1 MEVDFPQI
9 DYITHASADKL
20 SYLQQEY
27 IRLMNLCNHYVN
39 QTFHS
44 LLDRISNTYNYES
57 IIRVLKI
64 AKKVIDE
71 EKQQCEERIL
81 FDDFVLISSQVE
93 QALRS
98 IIYSPSK
105 KLTKVTKDL
114 PANKVKKLDAKT
126 MMWLSRRP
134 GLTIEEKIA
143 PRYVIP
149 SKVTY
154 FSLDTMENR
163 HTMYLFDILYDY
175 LFEKVY
181 PMAKEKEKDKTEQ
194 CDPTEK
200 EEKNCEQCDQTEKEC
215 YKLFRKLQSILLL
228 KHRILTGEMREVAK
242 QKQFKQNN
250 KLMAD
255 KEYKQIWDAVKKIDY
270 YEQTCKAIWDHL
282 EQRYLFMA
290 FIYICAN
297 ISSTQGIKT
306 FEEIVEI
313 IDKEGELYFVDEE
326 GNRNSVTF
334 FDEEKNEKLI
344 VSLKENKIVVST
356 TSFEEMTLQA
366 SFAIKEKGLRDFPLL
381 DIQKEFKKIK
391 EKEEEKNVI
400 MDEITQLK
408 EEKSEKED
416 ALKQIKERKELLT
429 YLLVTILSIQKEEMK
444 ENEEGIKN

>member
-9 DYITHASADKL
+9 DYITHASEDKL

-27 IRLMNLCNHYVN
+27 IHLMNLCNHYVN

-57 IIRVLKI
+57 IIKVLKI

-98 IIYSPSK
+98 VIYSPSK

-149 SKVTY
+149 SKITY
-154 FSLDTMENR
+154 FSPDTMENR

-181 PMAKEKEKDKTEQ
+181 PMGKERK
-194 CDPTEK
+194 
-200 EEKNCEQCDQTEKEC
+200 CEQCDQTEKEC
-215 YKLFRKLQSILLL
+215 YKLFRQLQSILFL
-228 KHRILTGEMREVAK
+228 KHRILTGEMKEVAK

-255 KEYKQIWDAVKKIDY
+255 KEYKQIWDAVKKIDF
-270 YEQTCKAIWDHL
+270 YEQTCKAIWNQL

-306 FEEIVEI
+306 FEEIVELT
-313 IDKEGELYFVDEE
+313 DKEGELYFIDEE

-334 FDEEKNEKLI
+334 FDEEKNEKFT
-344 VSLKENKIVVST
+344 VSLKDNKIVVSS
-356 TSFEEMTLQA
+356 TSFEEMALQA
-366 SFAIKEKGLRDFPLL
+366 SFAIKEKSSSDYLLL
-381 DIQKEFKKIK
+381 DIQKLFKTIK
-391 EKEEEKNVI
+391 EKEEEKIVI
-400 MDEITQLK
+400 MDEITQLL
-408 EEKSEKED
+408 EEKREKED

-444 ENEEGIKN
+444 EDEEGIKN